1 MVERSASVS
10 PSKPNDFGASL
21 RIAREGRRLTLQDIS
36 ETTRISKGALQ
47 ALEQNDIA
55 RLPGRFYSRSFVRA
69 YAREVGLDPAATVEA
84 FLDAFPGQRP
94 DRIEEPRDKP
104 RGSERVASRRDFDRT
119 AVGLA
124 LMSLSVIGFLLFFGL
139 RGTDDPDVER
149 AVAPT
154 EEAAAALSEPP
165 PEPERE
171 APARLPPSATPLA
184 GAPPPQ
190 VREAA
195 AVGPLTIDL
204 HPTGPC
210 WVSLTID
217 GQRVFARVLE
227 SGEREVYEARDQIIL
242 WVGDAGALEFSIN
255 QRPGR
260 SLGGRGQVVTVE
272 IDRANYRSF
281 LMR

>member
-1 MVERSASVS
+1 MS

-21 RIAREGRRLTLQDIS
+21 RIAREGRGLTLQDIS
-36 ETTRISKGALQ
+36 EATRISIGALQ

-84 FLDAFPGQRP
+84 FLDAFPEQRP

-104 RGSERVASRRDFDRT
+104 GGLERVVSRREVDRT

-124 LMSLSVIGFLLFFGL
+124 LMSLLVIGLLLFFGL
-139 RGTDDPDVER
+139 RGTDDPDVESPVSPAEE
-149 AVAPT
+149 AVAAP
-154 EEAAAALSEPP
+154 SERPAE
-165 PEPERE
+165 PEPG
-171 APARLPPSATPLA
+171 APTGLSPSATPLA
-184 GAPPPQ
+184 GAPSPQ
-190 VREAA
+190 VTEAA
-195 AVGPLTIDL
+195 AIGPLTIDI
-204 HPTGPC
+204 HPAGPC

-217 GQRVFARVLE
+217 GQRVLARILE

-242 WVGDAGALEFSIN
+242 WVGDAGVFDFSIN

-260 SLGGRGQVVTVE
+260 PLGGRGQVVTVE
-272 IDRANYRSF
+272 IDRTNYRSF